1 MLTTIYDLST
11 LLVAYMCMMFLAR
24 YVFLEPKL
32 KYEKFFTPAALIAI
46 SASYF
51 ALGADGGS
59 VVLCLCVGLYLC
71 LAREH
76 KKIWGFFESIPILG
90 IFDGIFV
97 PVLNIV
103 QLVFSMDERNS
114 AILGMVLYGILA
126 VAAVVFWKKRKENQN
141 GQKEAAG
148 RHLTGWERKLLY
160 TIGIFLCFTSVQ
172 LVNSPMIAQL
182 DSVMIFYIIT
192 NSVVAFILTITVIVL
207 ILQGNKKTHYHEQVS
222 KMQYNI
228 IVTMADIIEN
238 RDENTG
244 GHIKRTAK
252 YVEIIAKKLK
262 EQKKYT
268 DILTDRYIADMIIA
282 APLHD
287 MGKIHVSDTVLNKPG
302 RLNEEEFAAMKSH
315 TTAGRD
321 ILMQAEANLGE
332 SSYLEIAVQM
342 ATYHHEW
349 WNGKGYPSGICG
361 LDIPL
366 CARIMAVADV
376 FDALVSKRCYKDAM
390 PLKKAYNIIKEE
402 SGTHFDPDIVEA
414 FFAATDEIEA
424 ELASMK

>member
-1 MLTTIYDLST
+1 MLTTIYDLLT

-32 KYEKFFTPAALIAI
+32 KYEKYYTMAALITI
-46 SASYF
+46 TASGF
-51 ALGADGGS
+51 ILGTDVGS
-59 VVLCLCVGLYLC
+59 VFLCIFVGVHIC
-71 LAREH
+71 LAREE

-90 IFDGIFV
+90 LFDGLFV
-97 PVLNIV
+97 PVLNV
-103 QLVFSMDERNS
+103 AQLVFSLNEKNS
-114 AILGMVLYGILA
+114 AIMGIGLYVII
-126 VAAVVFWKKRKENQN
+126 AVVGAILWRQIYKKQN
-141 GQKEAAG
+141 NSQGEIIS

-160 TIGIFLCFTSVQ
+160 IIGILLCFTSVQ
-172 LVNSPMIAQL
+172 LANSSVLAKL
-182 DSVMIFYIIT
+182 DSLMLFYIMT
-192 NSVVAFILTITVIVL
+192 NSIVAFVLTITVIVL
-207 ILQGNKKTHYHEQVS
+207 IIQGNTKNHYHEQVS

-244 GHIKRTAK
+244 GHVKRTAK

-262 EQKKYT
+262 EQNKFG
-268 DILTDRYIADMIIA
+268 DILTDSYMADMIIA

-302 RLNEEEFAAMKSH
+302 KLTEEEFTAMKSH

-321 ILMQAEANLGE
+321 ILMQAEENLGE

-361 LDIPL
+361 TDIPL

-376 FDALVSKRCYKDAM
+376 FDALVSKRCYKDPM
-390 PLKKAYNIIKEE
+390 PLEKAYGIIREE
-402 SGTHFDPDIVEA
+402 SGSHFDPDVVDA
-414 FFAATDEIEA
+414 FFAAIEEIETQ
-424 ELASMK
+424 LAG